1 VDRAAGAAPQSPAA
15 TARSTLRTDF
25 TAQVVARMREL
36 TVGLPEP
43 VRALTD
49 RHGKFLRSTLV
60 QVCATVGEPNPGRLV
75 RLGALVELVHLASLV
90 HDDVVDRADRRRDGP
105 TAHVVMGEEQAMLG
119 GLSCFAIAGK
129 EAADLGG
136 GLDVAVSRTVAA
148 LAYGEILD
156 VERAFDTTL
165 PLADYVELIE
175 RKTGDLFHLCCAVGA
190 AEAGADEDAVRALGR
205 FGVDFGVAF
214 QILDDCL
221 DFDAVS
227 SGKPIGTDH
236 LLGLFGAPTLYALAG
251 DPSGAL
257 AEILLDPL
265 FHAGRMP
272 EVHDLVVA
280 RGGLAAATRLAEE
293 RRDQAWRRLD
303 GLDTALRDALLDV
316 TSAVWTARA

>member
-1 VDRAAGAAPQSPAA
+1 MA
-15 TARSTLRTDF
+15 TARSGF
-25 TAQVVARMREL
+25 TERVLARIREL
-36 TVGLPEP
+36 TVGLPAP

-49 RHGKFLRSTLV
+49 RRGKFVRSTLV
-60 QVCATVGEPNPGRLV
+60 RVCAMVGEPDPGRLV

-90 HDDVVDRADRRRDGP
+90 HDDVVDRADRRRGGP
-105 TAHVVMGEEQAMLG
+105 SAHLVMGEEQAMLA

-165 PLADYVELIE
+165 ALPDYVELIE
-175 RKTGDLFHLCCAVGA
+175 RKTGDLFHLCCALGA
-190 AEAGADEDAVRALGR
+190 TEGGADEDVVRTLGR

-236 LLGLFGAPTLYALAG
+236 VLGLFGAPTLYALSE
-251 DPSGAL
+251 DPTGAL
-257 AEILLDPL
+257 AEILLDPS
-265 FHAGRMP
+265 FHTGRMP

-280 RGGLAAATRLAEE
+280 RGGLTAAARLADEC
-293 RRDQAWRRLD
+293 RDRALRRLD
-303 GLDTALRDALLDV
+303 GLDIAVRTALLDA
-316 TSAVWTARA
+316 TSAIWEVRT